1 MELVTGRGGA
11 RRGRAVVGLDVVSHT
26 LPRSYRAPAQH
37 PCCPLPASPPP
48 VPPQDEVCSEPDCL
62 GCHPDL
68 CSEDPNLHCSAFSPY
83 SAHQPPATPPGD
95 WRENDGGECP
105 SCKYAAPPPCACPDP
120 SCRGTNR
127 PPPPCPWD
135 YCPPHREAPVHGH
148 THIAHDVHDAH
159 DLYRGRAASDCSL
172 PKLLS
177 LEERLSTALGR
188 PPDPHTHYHPCG
200 NNSRVSLNSY
210 APHAAP
216 PAYLPHNHVYP
227 PEAFP
232 PAGSRLSRS
241 LEDLPKDIKDH
252 ILRCQCSCDHM
263 GYGNFSGTS
272 LHRLPGL
279 SNGCSSLST
288 KNSSREDLSQDLTQL
303 SDTHKGGWL
312 GVEVPAHVWGGVCLV
327 LVLAGVAGVGVSV
340 PLTLRADPAADQSQR
355 LSAAV
360 ELLKDVPLIDGH
372 NDLPWNIRKFMH
384 NKLHSFNFT
393 AELKQLRPW
402 SRSSWSHTDLPRLKE
417 GMVGA
422 QFWVSYVPCEAQ
434 RLNAVQLTIEQ
445 IDLIKRLIEQYPDD
459 LRLATSADEVEA
471 AFREGRIASLIGVEG
486 GHAIQNSLGVLRA
499 LRDLG
504 VRYLT
509 LTHTCS
515 TPWAEC
521 ARADESDPEDPNSP
535 RGLTHFG
542 RTVVREMNRLGLLV
556 DLSHVSQATMREALE
571 VSRAPVIFSHS
582 SVYAI
587 CRNPRN
593 VPDDILQRVALNG
606 GVVMVS
612 FYTHFLTCSETA
624 TMSDVVDHINHVRK
638 VAGVQHVGIGAD
650 FDGVNKL
657 PEGLEDVS
665 RYPHLF
671 AELMA
676 DPTWTPEDLK
686 KLAGQNLLRVMR
698 DAERVREMMS
708 QQGVAPHEWEVPSS
722 QLPSPNNCSYE
733 FTKRT
738 DD

>member
-1 MELVTGRGGA
+1 MW
-11 RRGRAVVGLDVVSHT
+11 S
-26 LPRSYRAPAQH
+26 
-37 PCCPLPASPPP
+37 
-48 VPPQDEVCSEPDCL
+48 
-62 GCHPDL
+62 
-68 CSEDPNLHCSAFSPY
+68 
-83 SAHQPPATPPGD
+83 
-95 WRENDGGECP
+95 
-105 SCKYAAPPPCACPDP
+105 
-120 SCRGTNR
+120 
-127 PPPPCPWD
+127 
-135 YCPPHREAPVHGH
+135 
-148 THIAHDVHDAH
+148 
-159 DLYRGRAASDCSL
+159 
-172 PKLLS
+172 
-177 LEERLSTALGR
+177 
-188 PPDPHTHYHPCG
+188 
-200 NNSRVSLNSY
+200 
-210 APHAAP
+210 
-216 PAYLPHNHVYP
+216 
-227 PEAFP
+227 
-232 PAGSRLSRS
+232 
-241 LEDLPKDIKDH
+241 
-252 ILRCQCSCDHM
+252 
-263 GYGNFSGTS
+263 
-272 LHRLPGL
+272 
-279 SNGCSSLST
+279 
-288 KNSSREDLSQDLTQL
+288 
-303 SDTHKGGWL
+303 KGGGGGGGGGGGL
-312 GVEVPAHVWGGVCLV
+312 EVPAQVWGGVCLV

-340 PLTLRADPAADQSQR
+340 PLALRANHNASQDER
-355 LSAAV
+355 LNTV
-360 ELLKDVPLIDGH
+360 KTLLTETPLVDGH

-393 AELKQLRPW
+393 AELKKLRPW

-417 GMVGA
+417 GLVGA

-521 ARADESDPEDPNSP
+521 ARARETDIEDPNSP

-593 VPDDILQRVALNG
+593 VPDDILQRVAVNG

-612 FYTHFLTCSETA
+612 FYTHFLTCSQQA
-624 TMSDVVDHINHVRK
+624 SVKDVVDHINHVRK
-638 VAGVQHVGIGAD
+638 VAGVEHVGIGAD

-657 PEGLEDVS
+657 PKGLEDVS

-671 AELMA
+671 AELLR
-676 DPTWTPEDLK
+676 DDTWSIEDLK
-686 KLAGQNLLRVMR
+686 LLAGQNLLRVMR
-698 DAERVREMMS
+698 DVEKVRLDMRE
-708 QQGVAPHEWEVPSS
+708 QKAAPYEEEVPPD
-722 QLPSPNNCSYE
+722 QLEGLTSCSYK
-733 FTKRT
+733 FNKDP
-738 DD
+738 DDS